1 MQLILDYLIAE
12 ILSYFTIFNIPVTVI
27 LAVFSGKGLDNIL
40 SAIYLMPPFT
50 LINFGKWWSV
60 PLEGMMLLGW

>member
-1 MQLILDYLIAE
+1 MQLTLDYLIAE
-12 ILSYFTIFNIPVTVI
+12 ILSYFNFFGIPPTVI
-27 LAVFSGKGLDNIL
+27 LSVFSGKAWDNIL
-40 SAIYLMPPFT
+40 SIIYETFPFT

>member
-12 ILSYFTIFNIPVTVI
+12 ILSYFSFFGIPPTVI
-27 LAVFSGKGLDNIL
+27 LAVFNGKGWDNIL
-40 SAIYLMPPFT
+40 SAIYLMSPFT
-50 LINFGKWWSV
+50 FINFGKWWSV